1 MPRRSCQ
8 LSLTLAILML
18 GGCGTGTVIDDLPT
32 IWGGESRA
40 DEARREAVQE
50 ARTTPV
56 PVEAVRGVEIGRTR
70 DGFLI
75 TAYGTAPGL
84 GYALPRLR
92 PRRGGAPGPDGYVEY
107 DFVASEPPPGF
118 DLPPGTARTRTI
130 RADLPVR
137 AAELRGAAG
146 IRVLA
151 LRGGA
156 QLDFAPTPADERS
169 ERSERSGDG
178 QS

>member
-1 MPRRSCQ
+1 MPRRPCN
-8 LSLTLAILML
+8 LTLTFLLLAL
-18 GGCGTGTVIDDLPT
+18 GGCSTGTVLDDLPT

-40 DEARREAVQE
+40 DEAQREAVE
-50 ARTTPV
+50 VALATPV
-56 PVEAVRGVEIGRTR
+56 PMESVRNVEIGRTR

-75 TAYGTAPGL
+75 TAHGTAPGL

-92 PRRGGAPGPDGYVEY
+92 PRRGGAPGADGYIEY
-107 DFVASEPPPGF
+107 DFVASEPPAGF
-118 DLPPGTARTRTI
+118 DLPPGTARTRAI
-130 RADLPVR
+130 RADLPVK
-137 AAELRGAAG
+137 AADLRGAAG

-156 QLDFAPTPADERS
+156 QIDFAPTPEQELRDR
-169 ERSERSGDG
+169 